1 MEVAISLPAESNVS
15 AGWATLAF
23 QVILLILDVT
33 NDPTCDQ
40 PTLTNGFG
48 NFVSFW

>member
-1 MEVAISLPAESNVS
+1 MEKVAISLPAESNVS

-23 QVILLILDVT
+23 QVILDVT

-40 PTLTNGFG
+40 PTLSNGFG